1 VVDGRRGGWG
11 RHCPLLF
18 HVVVFQNPLRPRR
31 SGEAYGTGSITAD
44 DRDSKSIPSPERKD
58 ELVSHQYLHL
68 QTLAIGTRSSSDMFV
83 VRGWM

>member
-1 VVDGRRGGWG
+1 MGS
-11 RHCPLLF
+11 PLS
-18 HVVVFQNPLRPRR
+18 VISCVAAFQNPLRPRR
-31 SGEAYGTGSITAD
+31 SGEAYGTGSISSWMEITAD